1 MGEVIQMSPELSAVD
16 TALVVIDMQNGFCHP
31 DGSIAQT
38 MPIDANSKVVP
49 VVAGL
54 VSAAHAAG
62 MTVFWSIQ
70 EHIAN
75 DVSIDRSWLD
85 NPQAEL
91 LVPPCLRGSWD
102 SELLDDLSPL
112 VHENDVKIV
121 KHRASAFYGTGLEV
135 ELRMRGITHLVICGV
150 TTSYCVDG
158 TVRDAYSRDLG
169 VTVVE
174 DACGTPWPDLHAAT
188 MKNISLFHGTV
199 TTSAVVTS
207 ALSTIRS

>member
-1 MGEVIQMSPELSAVD
+1 MSTALSALD

-31 DGSIAQT
+31 DGSIARA
-38 MPIDANSKVVP
+38 MPIDENAKVIP
-49 VVAGL
+49 VVARL

-62 MTVFWSIQ
+62 RTVFWSVQ

-75 DVSIDRSWLD
+75 DVSIDRSRLN

-91 LVPPCLRGSWD
+91 PAAPCLRGSWD
-102 SELLDDLSPL
+102 AELVDDLSPL
-112 VHENDVKIV
+112 VHENDVRIV

-135 ELRMRGITHLVICGV
+135 ELRMRGIKHLVMCGV

-174 DACGTPWPDLHAAT
+174 DACGSPWPDLHAAT
-188 MKNISLFHGTV
+188 MKNISIFHGTV
-199 TTSAVVTS
+199 TTSADVIGT
-207 ALSTIRS
+207 LSTTRL